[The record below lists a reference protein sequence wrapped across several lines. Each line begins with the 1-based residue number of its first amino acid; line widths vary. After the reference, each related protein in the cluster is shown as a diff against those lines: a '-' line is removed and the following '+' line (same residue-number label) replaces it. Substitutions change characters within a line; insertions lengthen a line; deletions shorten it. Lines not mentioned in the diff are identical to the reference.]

1 MAVIYSPKMRLI
13 AGPCLMESR
22 EHSMNMAAAL
32 TKIVE
37 KYPVDFIFK
46 ASFEKANRTSG
57 KSVRQ
62 MVAPWAADDVFR
74 DIRNSF
80 GCETITDIHVWYQV
94 GLVKSSSWLQIPAY
108 LCRQT
113 DLIEGAAK
121 DGRNLLIKKGQF
133 VAPHDMKHAVD
144 KARAAGS
151 GRVIVAER
159 GSSFGYNDLIVDMR
173 GFPIML
179 KTAGADLVIHD
190 ATHSVQRPS
199 AGDGVSGGNR
209 DYIEHVARAALAAGA
224 QGLFCEVHD
233 DPPAA
238 PSDSAVQ
245 IPLRHFEGFLERCL
259 TIWEAC
265 RNTPVQD
272 ISP

>member
-1 MAVIYSPKMRLI
+1 MAVIDSPRMRLI

-57 KSVRQ
+57 KSTRQ
-62 MVAPWAADDVFR
+62 MVAAWAADDVFR

-80 GCETITDIHVWYQV
+80 GCETITDIHNWYQA
-94 GLVKSSSWLQIPAY
+94 GLVKSASWLQIPAY

-113 DLIEGAAK
+113 DLIDAAAK
-121 DGRNLLIKKGQF
+121 GGRNLLIKKGQF
-133 VAPHDMKHAVD
+133 VAPQDIHHAVS
-144 KARAAGS
+144 KARGAGS
-151 GRVIVAER
+151 GQVIVAER
-159 GSSFGYNDLIVDMR
+159 GSSFGYNDLVVDMR
-173 GFPIML
+173 AFPIML
-179 KTAGADLVIHD
+179 KTSGADQVIHD

-199 AGDGVSGGNR
+199 GLNGVTGGDR
-209 DYIEHVARAALAAGA
+209 DYIEPLARAALGAGA

-233 DPPAA
+233 DPPNA

-245 IPLRHFEGFLERCL
+245 IPLRHFESFLERCL
-259 TIWEAC
+259 TVWEVV
-265 RNTPVQD
+265 RKTGTED